1 MVHCIHYCIPQVF
14 IFSYFDVLHI
24 DFIVIDQSLKSVG
37 AYFRSCNLIP
47 GSMPVLAQHSNSKL
61 GKTKSTSI
69 LHKGWK
75 NVNMFNRSRCVGQ
88 YFLQQ
93 RQVSQSI
100 YRDILKA
107 KPYLESQNVTEFHCS
122 AVEESWLSLRA
133 EVAATAWWQTKLGGQ
148 AKQTKLGGSPSTAG
162 RQSLAANPG
171 LVLSAM
177 KCSLHSECKLH
188 FIEGT
193 NNFKTKRTYLWQ
205 A

>member
-1 MVHCIHYCIPQVF
+1 
-14 IFSYFDVLHI
+14 
-24 DFIVIDQSLKSVG
+24 
-37 AYFRSCNLIP
+37 
-47 GSMPVLAQHSNSKL
+47 
-61 GKTKSTSI
+61 
-69 LHKGWK
+69 
-75 NVNMFNRSRCVGQ
+75 MFNRSRCVGQ

-93 RQVSQSI
+93 RQASQSI

-122 AVEESWLSLRA
+122 AAEESWLSLRA

-148 AKQTKLGGSPSTAG
+148 PRQTKLGGSPSTAG
-162 RQSLAANPG
+162 RQSLAANPGGRQTLAAKVLRIAPLAFPSWG

>member
-1 MVHCIHYCIPQVF
+1 MWELIFDLVTWSMAACRCLLNIPTASWAKQKVH
-14 IFSYFDVLHI
+14 
-24 DFIVIDQSLKSVG
+24 
-37 AYFRSCNLIP
+37 RS
-47 GSMPVLAQHSNSKL
+47 S
-61 GKTKSTSI
+61 TKAE
-69 LHKGWK
+69 K
-75 NVNMFNRSRCVGQ
+75 NANMFNRSRCVGQ

-177 KCSLHSECKLH
+177 KCSLFYK
-188 FIEGT
+188 I
-193 NNFKTKRTYLWQ
+193 
-205 A
+205 